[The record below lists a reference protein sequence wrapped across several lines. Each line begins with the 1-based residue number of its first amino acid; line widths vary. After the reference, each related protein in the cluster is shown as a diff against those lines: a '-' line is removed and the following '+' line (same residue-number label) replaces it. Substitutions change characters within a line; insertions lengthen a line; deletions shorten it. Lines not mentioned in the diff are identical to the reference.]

1 MAALESFGEFRTH
14 VDDQILGLLD
24 FLLPLLHRSGDL
36 GCYGLCVYRVEDIA
50 HPLLVEVVPVLLV
63 RKVLKQGRLQTGML
77 QEVLDG
83 QTLDLW
89 NCRYLHSGPLDVL
102 YGSRL

>member
-1 MAALESFGEFRTH
+1 MAALESFGEFRSH

-24 FLLPLLHRSGDL
+24 FLLPVLHRLGDL
-36 GCYGLCVYRVEDIA
+36 GSYGLGVHRVEDVA

-63 RKVLKQGRLQTGML
+63 RKVLKQGWLQTGML
-77 QEVLDG
+77 EEVLDG

-89 NCRYLHSGPLDVL
+89 NCRYLHRRALDVL